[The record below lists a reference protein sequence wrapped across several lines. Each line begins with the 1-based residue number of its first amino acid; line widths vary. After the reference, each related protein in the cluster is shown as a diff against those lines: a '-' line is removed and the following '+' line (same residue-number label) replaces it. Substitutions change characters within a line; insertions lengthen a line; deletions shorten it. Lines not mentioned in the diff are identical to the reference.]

1 MGADEGFIFYRCL
14 PPRPSVWRPEAN
26 MALARIECEIAS
38 SPNSDGIF
46 FNCFEKVQ
54 KVDEAFPLCP
64 DTAQAVWSGD
74 DEAQ

>member
-1 MGADEGFIFYRCL
+1 
-14 PPRPSVWRPEAN
+14 

-64 DTAQAVWSGD
+64 DTAQAVWWGD
-74 DEAQ
+74 DAAQ